1 MCGRIDI
8 LVVRERDGERLVG
21 GIYPVNIINAVSFGL
36 RDDIDYE

>member
-8 LVVRERDGERLVG
+8 LVVRDGERLVG